1 MRWKRFDG
9 KTVCT
14 WKIDVL
20 IWFNDNTFVKRKLG
34 DKINQMMKSM
44 VNDTVM
50 VIVQRQ
56 NLKIQ
61 FQFFND
67 VIDGDE
73 YFQFGFFVPGISWA
87 RDEIHTQND
96 KHEIGIV
103 IRCKII
109 IEKNVA
115 KDEIVLKIK
124 YLIWWGAFFYSFR
137 FLFHHFKFHHNNYIC
152 NFHSRVGHDI
162 TTSTRAITTWRNFN
176 LASENQNWNL
186 ATRIMTDSLK
196 QKVRSQCVWPSSNTQ

>member
-1 MRWKRFDG
+1 
-9 KTVCT
+9 
-14 WKIDVL
+14 
-20 IWFNDNTFVKRKLG
+20 
-34 DKINQMMKSM
+34 M

-109 IEKNVA
+109 IQKNVA

-124 YLIWWGAFFYSFR
+124 YDEGRFSIRFDFYFITS
-137 FLFHHFKFHHNNYIC
+137 
-152 NFHSRVGHDI
+152 NFI
-162 TTSTRAITTWRNFN
+162 TTITFAIFIPG
-176 LASENQNWNL
+176 L
-186 ATRIMTDSLK
+186 ATTSRLQLGQSQHDVISTWQARIKNGSL
-196 QKVRSQCVWPSSNTQ
+196 QLESWLTQAKSTFAARLTIIKHAINDKNIKLTWQIELFKL